1 MKVLALDVSTKTG
14 WAVFEPPAGTA
25 EWVGK
30 GVKIETSASGW
41 GLKKYGLIKNPKK
54 VQEYGVYPWSYL
66 NACSAMAQQ
75 LLKLANEEKPD
86 AIVIEETNG
95 SKARYTQKVLEML
108 HCCLLDRLAV
118 YMTGTP
124 VYYVNSSEWRKT
136 LGLVLSKEDKKANKK
151 LKVAKKLSAATGKKL
166 NRTELGIRGIVN
178 KKHIA
183 IRYVNDTYCKN
194 FLVKDNDICDAIC
207 LGTAYLKGCSICD
220 GK

>member
-1 MKVLALDVSTKTG
+1 MPL
-14 WAVFEPPAGTA
+14 
-25 EWVGK
+25 
-30 GVKIETSASGW
+30 IERLT
-41 GLKKYGLIKNPKK
+41 KYGLIKNPDKIDT
-54 VQEYGVYPWSYL
+54 YGKYPWSYL
-66 NACSAMAQQ
+66 NAASAMGQQ
-75 LLKLANEEKPD
+75 ILALAHTEKPD
-86 AIVIEETNG
+86 VIVIEETNG
-95 SKARYTQKVLEML
+95 SRGSRYTQKILEFL
-108 HCCLLDRLAV
+108 HCCILERLV
-118 YMTGTP
+118 NLEIP
-124 VYYVNSSEWRKT
+124 VYYINSSSWRST

-183 IRYVNDTYCKN
+183 IRYVNETYCKN

>member
-14 WAVFEPPAGTA
+14 WAVFDNSDGMPL
-25 EWVGK
+25 
-30 GVKIETSASGW
+30 IERLT
-41 GLKKYGLIKNPKK
+41 KYGLIKNPDKIDT
-54 VQEYGVYPWSYL
+54 YGKYPWSYL
-66 NACSAMAQQ
+66 NAASAMGQQ
-75 LLKLANEEKPD
+75 ILALAHTEKPD
-86 AIVIEETNG
+86 VIVIEETNG
-95 SKARYTQKVLEML
+95 SRGSRYTQKILEFL
-108 HCCLLDRLAV
+108 HCCILERLV
-118 YMTGTP
+118 NLEIP
-124 VYYVNSSEWRKT
+124 VYYINSSSWRST

-183 IRYVNDTYCKN
+183 IRYVNETYCKN

>member
-14 WAVFEPPAGTA
+14 WAVFDNSDGMPL
-25 EWVGK
+25 
-30 GVKIETSASGW
+30 IERLT
-41 GLKKYGLIKNPKK
+41 KYGLIKNPDKIDT
-54 VQEYGVYPWSYL
+54 YGKYPWSYL
-66 NACSAMAQQ
+66 NAASAMGQQ
-75 LLKLANEEKPD
+75 ILALAHTVKPD
-86 AIVIEETNG
+86 VIVIEETNG
-95 SKARYTQKVLEML
+95 SRGSRYTQKILEFL
-108 HCCLLDRLAV
+108 HCCILERLV
-118 YMTGTP
+118 NLEIP
-124 VYYVNSSEWRKT
+124 VYYINSSSWRST

-183 IRYVNDTYCKN
+183 IRYVNETYCKN

>member
-14 WAVFEPPAGTA
+14 WAVFDGEY
-25 EWVGK
+25 V
-30 GVKIETSASGW
+30 ISGHPQ
-41 GLKKYGLIKNPKK
+41 LDDYGLIKNPKK
-54 VQEYGVYPWSYL
+54 IQEYGEYPWSYKDAANDL
-66 NACSAMAQQ
+66 VDGII
-75 LLKLANEEKPD
+75 KLVREKKPMT
-86 AIVIEETNG
+86 ICVEETNG
-95 SKARYTQKVLEML
+95 SRARYTQKILEFL
-108 HCCLLDRLAV
+108 HCTLLEKLRTTYDGTYNPKIV
-118 YMTGTP
+118 YI
-124 VYYVNSSEWRKT
+124 NSSEWRKT

-151 LKVAKKLSAATGKKL
+151 LKVAKKLSAETGKKL